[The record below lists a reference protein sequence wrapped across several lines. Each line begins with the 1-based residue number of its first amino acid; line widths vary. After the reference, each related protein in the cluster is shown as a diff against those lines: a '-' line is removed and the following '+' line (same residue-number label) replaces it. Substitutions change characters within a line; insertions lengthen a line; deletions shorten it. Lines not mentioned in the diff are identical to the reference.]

1 MPNYESE
8 EELIVDEIDKD
19 ELFYGF
25 EKEERK
31 SDWQMVEVEVVGEAA
46 DPDEPA
52 KEGATKIELKT
63 NAQKIM
69 FNYYFRIVEAKGH
82 NITIECKTCNKIMKD
97 MAIYCSVAR
106 GHLRVCINLCMH

>member
-25 EKEERK
+25 EKEHK
-31 SDWQMVEVEVVGEAA
+31 SDWQMVEVEVVREDS
-46 DPDEPA
+46 DPDEPT
-52 KEGATKIELKT
+52 KEGATEIELKT

-69 FNYYFRIVEAKGH
+69 FNYYFRIIEAKGH

-97 MAIYCSVAR
+97 MIIYCSVAR
-106 GHLRVCINLCMH
+106 GHLRVCINLCIK